1 VAILILLLILFAAVA
16 VFLILVIGFMLLL
29 AVGTD
34 IALVVAV
41 LMFIGLS
48 ALGGLALSAISRQM
62 AAPHWSWPVAS
73 GLFALVTAL
82 EFGISLLIS
91 SRS

>member
-1 VAILILLLILFAAVA
+1 LAILILLLILFAAVA

-41 LMFIGLS
+41 LMLIGLS
-48 ALGGLALSAISRQM
+48 ALGGLALSAISRQITG
-62 AAPHWSWPVAS
+62 PRWSWPVAS
-73 GLFALVTAL
+73 GLFALVTAA

-91 SRS
+91 SQ